1 MDKLLALTPEDID
14 LHIISIYKNYQ
25 YLNRKDYIYSP
36 KTEAGYRD
44 VVISKVLENCLRDY
58 LSKCYDI
65 QPTDRIF
72 PFDKGYIGRQMQYG
86 CDKSGTQKIQVH
98 DVRHTHTHSS
108 LLMDMGCTPHLIAE
122 RLGHERVQTTMG
134 TYSHLY
140 PNKQNEVANQLDV
153 IAETDDGYK
162 KSS

>member
-72 PFDKGYIGRQMQYG
+72 PFDKGYIGSLN
-86 CDKSGTQKIQVH
+86 DKVK
-98 DVRHTHTHSS
+98 
-108 LLMDMGCTPHLIAE
+108 
-122 RLGHERVQTTMG
+122 
-134 TYSHLY
+134 
-140 PNKQNEVANQLDV
+140 
-153 IAETDDGYK
+153 
-162 KSS
+162 